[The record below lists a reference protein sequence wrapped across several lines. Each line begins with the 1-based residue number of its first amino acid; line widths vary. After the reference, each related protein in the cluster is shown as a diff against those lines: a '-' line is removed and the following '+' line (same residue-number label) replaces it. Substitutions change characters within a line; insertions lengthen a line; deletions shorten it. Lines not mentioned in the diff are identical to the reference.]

1 MHEVLDGERC
11 LLCVRV
17 RCAVDLGTGHV
28 VVCSRT
34 MCRQC
39 FTDSKRVVHLENERV
54 LFGVRHVFFCG
65 KGKVWNGLDFAR
77 GSRIEDRDVTYR
89 HLIFSRGKG
98 IGDAAAGCG
107 ISV

>member
-1 MHEVLDGERC
+1 MEGC

-39 FTDSKRVVHLENERV
+39 FTDSQRVVQLENERV
-54 LFGVRHVFFCG
+54 LCCVRHVFFVA
-65 KGKVWNGLDFAR
+65 KGRYGMDWTGLCTRKWDR
-77 GSRIEDRDVTYR
+77 GQGC
-89 HLIFSRGKG
+89 HL
-98 IGDAAAGCG
+98 
-107 ISV
+107 

>member
-11 LLCVRV
+11 LFCL

-39 FTDSKRVVHLENERV
+39 LTDSKRVVQLENERV
-54 LFGVRHVFFCG
+54 LFGVRHVFFSG
-65 KGKVWNGLDFAR
+65 KGKVWNGLDFAG
-77 GSRIEDRDVTYR
+77 GSGIEDRDVISR
-89 HLIFSRGKG
+89 HHLFSGGKG
-98 IGDAAAGCG
+98 IWEAAAGCG
-107 ISV
+107 MGV

>member
-11 LLCVRV
+11 LPALRV

-28 VVCSRT
+28 VMCSRT

-39 FTDSKRVVHLENERV
+39 LTDSKRVVQLENERV
-54 LFGVRHVFFCG
+54 LFCVRHVFFCG

-77 GSRIEDRDVTYR
+77 GSGIEDRDVISR
-89 HLIFSRGKG
+89 HSLFFGRETDWGG
-98 IGDAAAGCG
+98 GCG
-107 ISV
+107 LGFGV